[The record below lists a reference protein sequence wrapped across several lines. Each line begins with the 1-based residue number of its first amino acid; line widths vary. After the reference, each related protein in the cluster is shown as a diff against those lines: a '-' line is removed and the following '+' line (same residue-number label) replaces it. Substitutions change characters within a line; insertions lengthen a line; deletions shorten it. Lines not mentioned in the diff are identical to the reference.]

1 MIHIPE
7 FKIEKEKWVE
17 GNILWGKKLASEIR
31 KKLTEDVAKLKNKPG
46 LAVLLVGEDEG
57 SKIYVANKEKSSQ
70 EVGFH
75 SVVTRLPATATESEV
90 LGIIDKWN
98 HDNSIHGILV
108 QLPLPNHLN
117 ERKILQAINPGKD
130 VDGFHFENIGRLQ
143 AKIDG
148 TIPCTPLGVMV
159 MLKELGIKTTGLNAV
174 VLGRSNIVGKPM
186 AQLLMDYGQATVTI
200 CHSKTVDIDFFIK
213 KADIIVSAMGVRN
226 ILNNQIVKD
235 GAIII
240 DVGMHRAEK
249 GICGDLDYVALKDK
263 ALYITPVPGGV
274 GPMTIA
280 MLMYNTY
287 HNAVRAEQ
295 IQGR

>member
-1 MIHIPE
+1 MIHIPS
-7 FKIEKEKWVE
+7 FKIEKDTWVE
-17 GNILWGKKLASEIR
+17 GNILWGKKLAQEIR
-31 KKLTEDVAKLKNKPG
+31 KKLAEDVKGLAEKPG

-57 SKIYVANKEKSSQ
+57 SKIYVANKEKSAN

-75 SVVTRLPATATESEV
+75 SIVKRLPATATEAEV
-90 LGIIDKWN
+90 LGIIDAWN
-98 HDNSIHGILV
+98 ADATVHGILV
-108 QLPLPNHLN
+108 QLPLPQQLN
-117 ERKILQAINPGKD
+117 ERKILQSIRPEKD
-130 VDGFHFENIGRLQ
+130 VDGFHYENIGRLQ
-143 AKIDG
+143 AKVEG

-159 MLKELGIKTTGLNAV
+159 MLQELGLKLTGKNAV

-200 CHSKTVDIDFFIK
+200 CHSKTHNIDSFIK
-213 KADIIVSAMGVRN
+213 DADIIVSAMGVRN
-226 ILNNQIVKD
+226 ILNNEHVKP

-240 DVGMHRAEK
+240 DVGMHRAET
-249 GICGDLDYVALKDK
+249 GVCGDLDYKRLKDK

-287 HNAVRAEQ
+287 HNALRRE
-295 IQGR
+295 GR

>member
-17 GNILWGKKLASEIR
+17 GNLLWGKKLASEIR
-31 KKLTEDVAKLKNKPG
+31 SKLSEDVKKLKTPPG

-57 SKIYVANKEKSSQ
+57 SKIYVANKEKSSK
-70 EVGFH
+70 EIGFN
-75 SVVTRLPATATESEV
+75 SIVKRLPDNASETEIMKV
-90 LGIIDKWN
+90 IHDWN
-98 HDNSIHGILV
+98 QDRAIHGILV
-108 QLPLPNHLN
+108 QLPLPRQIQ
-117 ERKILQAINPGKD
+117 ERKVLQAINPEKD
-130 VDGFHFENIGRLQ
+130 VDGFHFENIGRLH
-143 AKIDG
+143 AKVDG

-159 MLKELGIKTTGLNAV
+159 MLKELDIKLTGKKAV

-200 CHSKTVDIDFFIK
+200 CHSKTQNIDSYIQD
-213 KADIIVSAMGVRN
+213 ADIIVSAMGVRN
-226 ILNNQIVKD
+226 ILNNDSVKP

-240 DVGMHRAEK
+240 DVGMHRAET
-249 GICGDLDYVALKDK
+249 GVCGDLDYKSLKEK

-280 MLMYNTY
+280 MLMFNTY
-287 HNAVRAEQ
+287 NNALK
-295 IQGR
+295 INK